1 MKNSLTFTSI
11 IVGILGAVIV
21 SASSFYI
28 VLKFGALPWPT
39 IMVTLLSMSILKLF
53 KKNDLAEITITHTI
67 MSAGSM
73 VAGGVAFTIPGYL
86 LLGGKLSD
94 INPQLFTITLI
105 IGSILGAILSF
116 VFRKKMIEEDK
127 LEFPIGEAA
136 YELVLANKGKN
147 NMKFVSIGAI
157 FSSIIAIL
165 RDYSFR
171 LGKPNFIP
179 TIYSI
184 PNTTIGFYVSP
195 LLVGVGY
202 ILGFMNTFIWF
213 IGGAITYLIAR
224 PYALEHGIK
233 DFDVMKNSFGMG
245 FMIGIGISII
255 LKILFSYF
263 SKPSKN
269 KNNGIK
275 LLVLIISLIF
285 VGLINFF
292 YRLPIVLC
300 IVLIIICILCTVIA
314 GYSTGKTAINPM
326 EIYAIMT
333 ILIISFLNSL
343 LNNLKIG
350 NSIFHTNLSM
360 LTLFLI
366 SSIVAI
372 ACGLAGD
379 ILNDFKSG
387 YKLKVSPT
395 QQFIGELIGAVVS
408 SFVISFLF
416 FIFFNVY
423 KNIGPQSNNP
433 DLIVLQASIV
443 ASVIKGIPFMDLFI
457 IGLIAGMLLN
467 IGKLPI
473 LTLGIGIYLPFFLT
487 IPVFIGGLINLIF
500 SSISK
505 GTHNKF
511 MLFSNGMMAG
521 EAIIGVIL
529 SILAYIHLLN

>member
-1 MKNSLTFTSI
+1 MKNGLTITSV
-11 IVGILGAVIV
+11 IVGILGAILV

-39 IMVTLLSMSILKLF
+39 IMVTLLSISILRVL
-53 KKNDLAEITITHTI
+53 KKNDLSEITITHTI

-73 VAGGVAFTIPGYL
+73 VAGGVAFTVPGYL

-94 INPQLFTITLI
+94 INPQLLTITLI
-105 IGSILGAILSF
+105 IGSVLGSILSF
-116 VFRKKMIEEDK
+116 TFRKKMIEEDK

-136 YELVLANKGKN
+136 YDLVISNKGKSS
-147 NMKFVSIGAI
+147 MKLAFIGAI
-157 FSSIIAIL
+157 FSSLIAIL

-171 LGKPNFIP
+171 IGKPNFIP
-179 TIYSI
+179 TVYTI

-195 LLVGVGY
+195 LLVGIGY

-213 IGGAITYLIAR
+213 IGGSITYLIVR
-224 PYALEHGIK
+224 PYAINRGIK
-233 DFDVMKNSFGMG
+233 NFDIMKNSFGMG

-255 LKILFSYF
+255 LKILYSYF
-263 SKPSKN
+263 TKN
-269 KNNGIK
+269 KNSKSGGIK
-275 LLVLIISLIF
+275 FLLLIISLIF
-285 VGLINFF
+285 IGLINFF
-292 YRLPIVLC
+292 YKLPIVFC
-300 IVLIIICILCTVIA
+300 VVLIIICIICTVIA

-343 LNNLKIG
+343 LDNLKIG
-350 NSIFHTNLSM
+350 SSIFHTNLNV

-366 SSIVAI
+366 ASIVAI
-372 ACGLAGD
+372 ACGLSGD

-387 YKLKVSPT
+387 YKLKVNPT

-423 KNIGPQSNNP
+423 KNIGPQSSNP

-443 ASVIKGIPFMDLFI
+443 ASVVKGIPFMNLFI
-457 IGLIAGMLLN
+457 IGLASGILLN
-467 IGKLPI
+467 IGKLPV

-487 IPVFIGGLINLIF
+487 IPVFVGGLISLI
-500 SSISK
+500 ISK
-505 GTHNKF
+505 ISKVTYNKF

-521 EAIIGVIL
+521 EAIIGVII
-529 SILAYIHLLN
+529 SILAYINLFK